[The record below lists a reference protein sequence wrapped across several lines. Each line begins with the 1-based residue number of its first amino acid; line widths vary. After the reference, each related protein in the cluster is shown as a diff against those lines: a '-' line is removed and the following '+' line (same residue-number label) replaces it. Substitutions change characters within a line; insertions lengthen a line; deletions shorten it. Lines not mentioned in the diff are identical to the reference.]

1 MIQKRI
7 KIAHFV
13 VSETNC
19 QHQTSIDQSKLTAFQ
34 QIPVEKKP
42 LVRPTHLNLS
52 LQDIFSQSE
61 DISNLPVTSKI
72 SGSHINNGTSAEKAT
87 AELLS
92 TPEGP
97 LPPETS
103 TSEDLKIHE
112 LLSFPSSRAESSSQ
126 QMPPSSQQTSQPML
140 ISPKNAELLIPT
152 SVTNIV
158 SSRNGNVTGNF

>member
-1 MIQKRI
+1 MP
-7 KIAHFV
+7 A
-13 VSETNC
+13 
-19 QHQTSIDQSKLTAFQ
+19 
-34 QIPVEKKP
+34 VEKKP
-42 LVRPTHLNLS
+42 LARPTHLNLS

-61 DISNLPVTSKI
+61 DINNLPATSK
-72 SGSHINNGTSAEKAT
+72 SHVSNGTSVEKPT

-112 LLSFPSSRAESSSQ
+112 LLSAFPSSSQAESSSQ
-126 QMPPSSQQTSQPML
+126 QMPPLSQQTSQPLL